1 MLKEKYLTDVWD
13 VPQYKVDDILELAR
27 YCDWTYLAKES
38 EEDEFVF
45 VTIGGAKEYFYSMDE
60 IIEYMA
66 NEALEYA
73 YDLRILPCEKY
84 YQIKEKREQEEVEE
98 EWNRRYNE
106 MKESMM
112 L

>member
-13 VPQYKVDDILELAR
+13 VPQYKVNDVLELAR

-45 VTIGGAKEYFYSMDE
+45 ITIGGAREYFYSMDE

-66 NEALEYA
+66 DEAPEYA
-73 YDLRILPCEKY
+73 YDLRLLSDEKY
-84 YQIKEKREQEEVEE
+84 YQIKEKREQEEIEE
-98 EWNRRYNE
+98 EANRRYNE
-106 MKESMM
+106 MKEDMM
-112 L
+112 I

>member
-13 VPQYKVDDILELAR
+13 VPQYKVDDVLEIAR

-66 NEALEYA
+66 NEAPEYA
-73 YDLRILPCEKY
+73 YNLRLLSDEKY
-84 YQIKEKREQEEVEE
+84 YQMKEKREQEEVEE

-106 MKESMM
+106 MKENMM